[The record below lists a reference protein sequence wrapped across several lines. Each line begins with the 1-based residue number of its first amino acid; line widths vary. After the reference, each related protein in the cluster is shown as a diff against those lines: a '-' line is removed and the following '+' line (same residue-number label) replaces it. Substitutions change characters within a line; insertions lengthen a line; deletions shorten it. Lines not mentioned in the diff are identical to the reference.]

1 MSSLETGGP
10 SLPKPRKSGVKRAN
24 KTAKAEPELLNPG
37 GKILTGKTTAK
48 LAASRGVSEA
58 TLLADYRSSLRS
70 HGEQA
75 EDRMPKEFSTWL
87 VKFARAV
94 DSDDV
99 RTDAWHE
106 LKSSCDTLVLINNL
120 YLFGYPGKTSADVLQ
135 DTFRFL
141 KQGLDKL
148 LPRYSTLSEDTSTL
162 FNDPKLLLLA
172 VLSEDVPR
180 ALAEPIRFIVEAK
193 AVLRAAREWAK
204 EMGSYKSEAHD
215 FHLYAMAT
223 SVREATGEY
232 HFAEIVTL
240 LEAARAAHG
249 FRDDPLNEASLKKR
263 VQRYITRMNL
273 PRPRPPACKEA
284 H

>member
-1 MSSLETGGP
+1 M
-10 SLPKPRKSGVKRAN
+10 PKPRKSGVKRAD
-24 KTAKAEPELLNPG
+24 KTAKTEPESVKPV
-37 GKILTGKTTAK
+37 GKILTGKTTAE
-48 LAASRGVSEA
+48 LAASRGVSVA
-58 TLLADYRSSLRS
+58 TRLAGYRSSLQA
-70 HGEQA
+70 HGEEA
-75 EDRMPKEFSTWL
+75 GDRMPKEFSAWL

-94 DSDDV
+94 DSNDA

-106 LKSSCDTLVLINNL
+106 LKSSCDSLVLLNNL
-120 YLFGYPGKTSADVLQ
+120 YLFRYPGKTSADVLQ
-135 DTFRFL
+135 DAFRFL

-162 FNDPKLLLLA
+162 FNDPKLRLLA

-180 ALAEPIRFIVEAK
+180 ALAEPIRFIIEAK

-204 EMGSYKSEAHD
+204 EMGSYKTEAHD
-215 FHLYAMAT
+215 LHLYAMAT

-249 FRDDPLNEASLKKR
+249 LKDEPLNEASLKKR
-263 VQRYITRMNL
+263 VQRYIPWQSSSDWPKILSRGTLR
-273 PRPRPPACKEA
+273 AF
-284 H
+284 